1 LTTERLVV
9 QLGAT
14 PVTALLVPLDR
25 VASTQADP
33 VGDRLVLVELLRVLL
48 LNGKGLE
55 TTHG

>member
-1 LTTERLVV
+1 V

-33 VGDRLVLVELLRVLL
+33 VGDRLVLVELLSVLL